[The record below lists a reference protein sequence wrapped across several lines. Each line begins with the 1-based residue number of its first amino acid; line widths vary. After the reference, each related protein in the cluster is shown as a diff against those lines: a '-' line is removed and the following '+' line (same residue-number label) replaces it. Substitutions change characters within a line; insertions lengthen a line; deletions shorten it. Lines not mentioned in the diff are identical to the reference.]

1 MKKLLLLLVL
11 SIGAASAVRAQ
22 IPQNIAYQG
31 YLTQNGQ
38 PFNGSVP
45 ASFTLWDQSSGGTQA
60 WNQQSQSVQVT
71 NGYYTVMLNFSQ
83 NWQNPYTTFNNQY
96 WLEVLINGNTLG
108 RVQLAASPYAMNARI
123 ADSAI
128 HIPQAPV
135 GTIVAYAGSIRGLG
149 NEAQLG
155 WFVCDGRLI
164 AADSFPSYN
173 ENVGTLYGSNNF
185 GDSLALPD
193 LRGLF
198 LRGVNTG
205 TASSGS
211 YSART
216 DQFADPQDG
225 RSAPAS
231 QNSTASRTGV
241 GSVQTD
247 AVGPHQHIMP
257 VNGAIAGPGG
267 AIYGEATISSSGDVN
282 GTSGNGGATLTSL
295 PNPAGASYSQGFP
308 TGLASSENRPKNAY
322 VYWLIKVR

>member
-11 SIGAASAVRAQ
+11 SVGVASAVRAQ

-31 YLTQNGQ
+31 YLTQSGQ

-45 ASFTLWDQSSGGTQA
+45 ASFTLWDQQSGGTQA
-60 WNQQSQSVQVT
+60 WNQQSQNVQVT
-71 NGYYTVMLNFSQ
+71 NGYYTIMLNFSQ

-205 TASSGS
+205 TQSSGP
-211 YSART
+211 YAARI
-216 DQFADPQDG
+216 DSLADPQDG
-225 RSAPAS
+225 RNAPPGLNA
-231 QNSTASRTGV
+231 TASRLGV
-241 GSVQTD
+241 GSIQNDAFQGHWHQSAPSGINTSDENLPSTPLFGSHPLDSRDYWAQT
-247 AVGPHQHIMP
+247 P
-257 VNGAIAGPGG
+257 VSDG
-267 AIYGEATISSSGDVN
+267 VH
-282 GTSGNGGATLTSL
+282 GNPRT
-295 PNPAGASYSQGFP
+295 
-308 TGLASSENRPKNAY
+308 SSESRSKNSY